1 MVERIK
7 HIPIWVFHRAMDNV
21 VPVQKSEEMVK
32 ALNNIGGDVRITVYP
47 EAGHD
52 SWTETYDNPELY
64 EWFLKQKQ
72 L

>member
-7 HIPIWVFHRAMDNV
+7 HIPIWVFHRAKDNV

-47 EAGHD
+47 ETGHD